1 MKISLLPAL
10 LLLLAGVLLVAFVPA
25 GLMLGERLEAELE
38 RAARE
43 QLTVAPRVIGD
54 RNLARS
60 DALMMHAKDL
70 AASPALIAA
79 FRAGDAEGA
88 VRAAEA
94 ARIDERELIVVVPAP
109 GDAAWAGPMPGGGL
123 IEATRA
129 GEMPVSFLPAESG
142 PAQVALAPVV
152 DGARWLGAAGVYE
165 PLDATGAAALAGLTR
180 SEVLVALEDGTV
192 TASTLADGTAAAIA
206 AAYGDRTEVEEVVL
220 ADGSRWWVACAPLE
234 EAGRVLFARSAESAL
249 AVLPRLRRG
258 ALFSLGLALLFA
270 LLLGTLAAGAAAR
283 PVGALAEA
291 SGRLAGGDFA
301 APVPRSAL
309 SDVDRV
315 ARGFREMRDALAR
328 RLEELEAANR
338 ELAEQQE
345 RLQAL
350 QGELIQRDRLAASGR
365 LVAELAH
372 EIRNPVASIRNCL
385 EVLDRRL
392 AEDPE
397 GRVFSELA
405 IGELARMHELAEGL
419 LDLNRPLDP
428 EASRCDATEVAGQVA
443 ALMAAGRQGERWPIS
458 IERPSAGLEAGTT
471 GTDGGSLPTAIAP
484 EALKQV
490 LINLVQNAQES
501 MPEGGPI
508 AVALEAH
515 PDRTAIEVSDRGPG
529 IPPEILP
536 RIFDPFFT
544 TKGEV
549 SGVGLGLFV
558 AEGVVRRYGGVLSA
572 RNRDEGAGAVFR
584 VELPAE
590 TVEGEADEGPAPA
603 EVS

>member
-25 GLMLGERLEAELE
+25 GILLDRRLQAELE

-43 QLTVAPRVIGD
+43 ELAVAPRLIGD
-54 RNLARS
+54 RNAARS

-70 AASPALIAA
+70 ASAPAVVAA
-79 FRAGDAEGA
+79 FEAADEVSA
-88 VRAAEA
+88 VRAAEEA
-94 ARIDERELIVVVPAP
+94 KFDEREEVVVVPAP
-109 GDAAWAGPMPGGGL
+109 GEESWSGPMPDPAL
-123 IEATRA
+123 IDATRA
-129 GEMPVSFLPAESG
+129 GEMPVSFVPVEDG
-142 PAQVALAPVV
+142 PAQVALAPVMS
-152 DGARWLGAAGVYE
+152 DGAWLGAAGVYE
-165 PLDATGAAALAGLTR
+165 LLDETGAAALAGLTR
-180 SEVLVALEDGTV
+180 SQVIVA
-192 TASTLADGTAAAIA
+192 LADGSVTAATLDPELATAIA
-206 AAYGDRTEVEEVVL
+206 RAYGDGTEVEEIAL
-220 ADGSRWWVACAPLE
+220 PDGSRWWVACAELD
-234 EAGRVLFARSAESAL
+234 ASGRVLFARSAETAL
-249 AVLPRLRRG
+249 AILPRLQRG
-258 ALFSLGLALLFA
+258 ALVALGIALVFA
-270 LLLGTLAAGAAAR
+270 LLLGVLAAGAAAR

-291 SGRLAGGDFA
+291 SERLAAGDFG
-301 APVPRSAL
+301 APVPRTAL

-315 ARGFREMRDALAR
+315 GRSFREMRSALAR
-328 RLEELEAANR
+328 RLEELEAANE
-338 ELAEQQE
+338 ELAAQQE

-397 GRVFSELA
+397 GRVFTELA

-428 EASRCDATEVAGQVA
+428 EATGCDAVEVSNQVA
-443 ALMAAGRQGERWPIS
+443 ALMGAGRLGERWPITVS
-458 IERPSAGLEAGTT
+458 
-471 GTDGGSLPTAIAP
+471 GSLPADREAAIAP

-490 LINLVQNAQES
+490 LINLVQNAQEAS
-501 MPEGGPI
+501 PDGGGI
-508 AVALEAH
+508 AIDLAA
-515 PDRTAIEVSDRGPG
+515 SDSGAVVKVTDFGPG
-529 IPPEILP
+529 IPEDVLS

-558 AEGVVRRYGGVLSA
+558 AEGIVRRHGGSLTA
-572 RNRDEGAGAVFR
+572 RNRAEGTGAEFR
-584 VELPAE
+584 VELPWI
-590 TVEGEADEGPAPA
+590 GEA
-603 EVS
+603 